1 MGKRKKHYIS
11 AHVNKRKKSD
21 GVYGKLEIGMQGVL
35 ITHDRGKENLCRNDA
50 FKILNYFADK
60 WYGTVKGEK
69 TLSEKPGATV
79 VSIDED
85 VGGSDEEDIDA
96 ALSKEV
102 DCIKDTA
109 HVRKRFYA
117 VKSGCNNVVFIKT
130 FDLKPSNFVRRVIQ
144 TIAAETTDDHYDA
157 DIPAARGV
165 LRIHPVDYS
174 CRATMSEINSMAKR
188 ALPQL
193 LGDVE
198 QRNIGKESFLKE
210 YNVMFR
216 GRNNNEFGMH
226 IVTDAIVEVVKDV
239 AENWR
244 YNCRSTDIYVI
255 VEIIINL
262 VRASVVENYARYKKF
277 NVRELFVER
286 AMKKCGNAK
295 DGDGRKE
302 QQQEK
307 QEQYETVKEEKKQN
321 EQHQEQEQEKQP
333 ENQHEQQYEKEE
345 EQKAQKLEEK

>member
-1 MGKRKKHYIS
+1 VAGPSDNHFLSKMGKRKKHYIS
-11 AHVNKRKKSD
+11 ANVNKRKKSD

-60 WYGTVKGEK
+60 WYGAIK
-69 TLSEKPGATV
+69 SENTSSQKSCENV
-79 VSIDED
+79 VSIDE
-85 VGGSDEEDIDA
+85 DEEDIDA

-130 FDLKPSNFVRRVIQ
+130 FDLKPSDFVRRVIQ
-144 TIAAETTDDHYDA
+144 TIAAEGTDDRYDA
-157 DIPAARGV
+157 DVPAARGV

-193 LGDVE
+193 LRDVE
-198 QRNIGKESFLKE
+198 QRNIGKE

-244 YNCRSTDIYVI
+244 FNCRSTDIYII
-255 VEIIINL
+255 VEIIIN
-262 VRASVVENYARYKKF
+262 VCTISVVENYGRYKKF
-277 NVRELFVER
+277 NVREL
-286 AMKKCGNAK
+286 
-295 DGDGRKE
+295 
-302 QQQEK
+302 
-307 QEQYETVKEEKKQN
+307 
-321 EQHQEQEQEKQP
+321 
-333 ENQHEQQYEKEE
+333 
-345 EQKAQKLEEK
+345 